1 MLEEQYKVSKP
12 AITDDTKQQIERTLN
27 ESLQC
32 NKEIHIEYYRN
43 GYLHEQYITVTSID
57 TQNKTIFCTDAYG
70 LGMKFKIDDFTDV
83 K

>member
-1 MLEEQYKVSKP
+1 MRPTPYRVERHRNNTSSP
-12 AITDDTKQQIERTLN
+12 ATALALN

-57 TQNKTIFCTDAYG
+57 TQNKTIFCTDAFG
-70 LGMKFKIDDFTDV
+70 LNARLKFEELIDI